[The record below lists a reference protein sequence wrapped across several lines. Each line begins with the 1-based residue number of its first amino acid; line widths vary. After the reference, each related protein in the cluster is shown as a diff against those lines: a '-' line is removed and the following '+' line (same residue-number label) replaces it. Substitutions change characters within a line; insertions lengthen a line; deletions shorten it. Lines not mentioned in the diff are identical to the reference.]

1 MVKTVARYVFLSVF
15 LLVAGVGMYCLIKI
29 NQAVYQ
35 PLALPEDSRTL
46 LVAQGETL
54 TSVVNNLEKEGVIRN
69 PKWLLL
75 FAKLQKQ
82 TSIRAGEYELQQGL
96 TGETLLQRLASG
108 RVIQYQ
114 VTFIEGSTLAE
125 NMKRLSAEK
134 KLINDIENIDAE
146 QYRSI
151 FGFTPSEAEGWFF
164 PDTYTYV
171 SGMKISDV
179 LRQAHNRMRTIL
191 DEEWQKRA
199 NGLPYQNPHE
209 ALVMASIVEKETG
222 AAHERKQIAGVF
234 VRRMKLG
241 MKLQTDPT
249 VIYGLGKN
257 FTGDLKRSHLKEYS
271 PWNTYVI
278 DGLPP
283 TPIAWP
289 SREAINAALNPAQG
303 NALFFVAKGDGT
315 HIFSE
320 TLAQHE
326 NAVNEYQMRRKA
338 NYQSLPP
345 VSLEPSTLEP
355 STLEPTTAPE
365 GQP

>member
-1 MVKTVARYVFLSVF
+1 MVKTVARYLSLFFFLSA
-15 LLVAGVGMYCLIKI
+15 AGIGMYCLQKI

-35 PLALPEDSRTL
+35 PLSLPEASRTL

-54 TSVVNNLEKEGVIRN
+54 TTVVNTLANEGVIHN
-69 PKWLLL
+69 PEWLLL

-82 TSIRAGEYELQQGL
+82 TSIRAGEYELSRGL

-108 RVIQYQ
+108 RVVQYQ
-114 VTFIEGSTLAE
+114 VTFIEGSTLAD
-125 NMKRLSAEK
+125 NMKVLAAEK
-134 KLINDIENIDAE
+134 KLIDDVDNISAE
-146 QYRSI
+146 QYRAI
-151 FGFTPSEAEGWFF
+151 FGFLPSEAEGWFF
-164 PDTYTYV
+164 PDTYSYV

-199 NGLPYQNPHE
+199 TDLPYQNPHE

-222 AAHERKQIAGVF
+222 VASERKQIAGVF
-234 VRRMKLG
+234 VRRLKMG

-249 VIYGLGKN
+249 VIYGLGKS

-289 SREAINAALNPAQG
+289 GRASINAALNPAKG
-303 NALFFVAKGDGT
+303 KSLFFVAKGDGT

-326 NAVNEYQMRRKA
+326 SAINEYQMRRKG
-338 NYQSLPP
+338 NYQSSPP
-345 VSLEPSTLEP
+345 PTPDASTE
-355 STLEPTTAPE
+355 SVPE
-365 GQP
+365 L

>member
-1 MVKTVARYVFLSVF
+1 MFKTVARYFF
-15 LLVAGVGMYCLIKI
+15 LLCFVFATAAGMYCLQKI

-35 PLALPEDSRTL
+35 PLALPETSYTL

-54 TSVVNNLEKEGVIRN
+54 TTVVNNLAEEGVIRN
-69 PKWLLL
+69 PEWLLL

-82 TSIRAGEYELQQGL
+82 TSIRAGEYDLQHGL
-96 TGETLLQRLASG
+96 TGETLLQRLTSG
-108 RVIQYQ
+108 RVVQYQ
-114 VTFIEGSTLAE
+114 VTFIEGSTLAD
-125 NMKRLSAEK
+125 NIKTLTTEK
-134 KLINDIENIDAE
+134 KLINDIDNISDE
-146 QYRSI
+146 QYRAL
-151 FGFTPSEAEGWFF
+151 FGFSPAEAEGWFF

-171 SGMKISDV
+171 SGMKVSDV
-179 LRQAHNRMRTIL
+179 LRQSHNRMRTIL

-199 NGLPYQNPHE
+199 ADLPYKNPYE

-234 VRRMKLG
+234 VLRMKKG

-249 VIYGLGKN
+249 VIYGLGKS

-289 SREAINAALNPAQG
+289 SRAAINAALNPAQG
-303 NALFFVAKGDGT
+303 TALFFVAKGDGT
-315 HIFSE
+315 HVFSE
-320 TLAQHE
+320 TMEQHQ
-326 NAVNEYQMRRKA
+326 NAINEYQMRRRGD
-338 NYQSLPP
+338 YQSSPP
-345 VSLEPSTLEP
+345 IENTESTEE
-355 STLEPTTAPE
+355 TEAIEVAPAT
-365 GQP
+365 

>member
-1 MVKTVARYVFLSVF
+1 MFKTIARYIF
-15 LLVAGVGMYCLIKI
+15 LLVFFLSTSAVVYSVYQI

-35 PLALPEDSRTL
+35 PLALPEASHTV

-54 TSVVNNLEKEGVIRN
+54 TSVVNNLAKEGIIRN
-69 PKWLLL
+69 PEWLLL

-82 TSIRAGEYELQQGL
+82 TSIRAGEYDLQQGL
-96 TGETLLQRLASG
+96 TGETLLQKLTSG
-108 RVIQYQ
+108 RVVQYQ
-114 VTFIEGSTLAE
+114 VTFIEGSTLAD
-125 NMKRLSAEK
+125 NMKILTAEK
-134 KLINDIENIDAE
+134 KLIDDIDNISDE
-146 QYRSI
+146 QYRTI
-151 FGFTPSEAEGWFF
+151 FGFLPSEAEGWFF

-179 LRQAHNRMRTIL
+179 LRQAHSRMRTIL

-199 NGLPYQNPHE
+199 ADLPYKNPYE

-234 VRRMKLG
+234 IRRMKTG

-257 FTGDLKRSHLKEYS
+257 FTGDLKRSHLKEYT

-289 SREAINAALNPAQG
+289 SRAAINAALNPASG
-303 NALFFVAKGDGT
+303 PAVFFVAKGDGT
-315 HIFSE
+315 HVFSE
-320 TLAQHE
+320 TMEQHQS
-326 NAVNEYQMRRKA
+326 AINEYQLRRKA
-338 NYQSLPP
+338 NYQSSPGQSLPDEGAP
-345 VSLEPSTLEP
+345 NILMEPME
-355 STLEPTTAPE
+355 E
-365 GQP
+365 